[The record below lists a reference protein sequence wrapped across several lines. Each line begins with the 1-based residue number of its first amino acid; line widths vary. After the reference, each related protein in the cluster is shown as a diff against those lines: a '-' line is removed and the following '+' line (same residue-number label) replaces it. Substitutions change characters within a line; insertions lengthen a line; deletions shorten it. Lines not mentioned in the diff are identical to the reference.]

1 MNVASIFYRHFEEG
15 WITAVKF
22 LMELILVNTLLLDE
36 GLFPR

>member
-22 LMELILVNTLLLDE
+22 LMELNFSKHSPLDE